1 MIVPCVFYLLV
12 VLVSITDSVQALNFV
27 DKCPSNLTE
36 KEKASKRL
44 GCGSD
49 KYGNNQYICVP
60 NVNMTNLV
68 EFCFNGLMGT
78 QEKGFCLRASG
89 ERLVPES
96 CESFS
101 TGCPE
106 DHYPKTEI
114 YKYPACQTINP
125 LDIINGSKNSK
136 EHFIL
141 VAGIIFAAIF
151 V

>member
-1 MIVPCVFYLLV
+1 MV
-12 VLVSITDSVQALNFV
+12 VARVSLVSFINFIFTAQALNFV

-78 QEKGFCLRASG
+78 QEKGMYEHIC
-89 ERLVPES
+89 
-96 CESFS
+96 
-101 TGCPE
+101 
-106 DHYPKTEI
+106 
-114 YKYPACQTINP
+114 TIMY
-125 LDIINGSKNSK
+125 
-136 EHFIL
+136 F
-141 VAGIIFAAIF
+141 
-151 V
+151 